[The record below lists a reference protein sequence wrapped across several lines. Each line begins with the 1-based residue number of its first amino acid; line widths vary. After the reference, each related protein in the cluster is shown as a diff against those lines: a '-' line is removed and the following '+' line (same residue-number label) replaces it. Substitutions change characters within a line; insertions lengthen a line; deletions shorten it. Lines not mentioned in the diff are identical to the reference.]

1 MLPEGRAPAVVLI
14 NPKYEHNVGGVLRAC
29 SCFDIGQLWW
39 TGDRVVVDKAKGQ
52 RLCREER
59 MRGYADV
66 AWNRCDYPF
75 DRFRTRSSPDGLADA
90 TPVCIELLPGAEP
103 LTTFVHPDKAVYVF
117 GPEDGSVPQVIRR
130 HCHRFVYI
138 PARHCL
144 NLAVAAGTV
153 LAHRLMSRQLA
164 GVEPILPVGDMLK
177 RQTRSTP
184 ALEALGWDGH

>member
-1 MLPEGRAPAVVLI
+1 MKIKLPDGRAPAVVLI

-39 TGDRVVVDKAKGQ
+39 TGDRVIVDKGKGQ

-66 AWNRCDYPF
+66 DWNHCHYPF
-75 DRFRTRSSPDGLADA
+75 DRFQDG

-103 LTTFVHPDKAVYVF
+103 LTLFEHPDNAIYVF
-117 GPEDGSVPQVIRR
+117 GPEDGSVPQVIRKL
-130 HCHRFVYI
+130 CHRFVYI

-144 NLAVAAGTV
+144 NLAVATGAV
-153 LAHRLMSRQLA
+153 LAHRLMSRQQA
-164 GVEPILPVGDMLK
+164 GKEPILPISEMLK
-177 RQTRSTP
+177 DEKREKATTP
-184 ALEALGWDGH
+184 TLEALGWDGY